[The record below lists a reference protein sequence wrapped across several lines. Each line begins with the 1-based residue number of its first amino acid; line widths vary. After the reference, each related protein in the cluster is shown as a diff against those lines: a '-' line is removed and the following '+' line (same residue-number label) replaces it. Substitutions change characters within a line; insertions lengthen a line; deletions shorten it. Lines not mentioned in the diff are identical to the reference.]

1 MSSIKTCKAV
11 EDIVCENCIN
21 NLKQGLVSNLLTVM
35 SSFLGKEEEKQQ
47 ADVESVPPWLTKEE
61 CLNVMGTLKSAT
73 LGCDGLDFNKLHNF
87 RIPIGSIFVTD
98 KTAEF
103 TIKADRGNDK

>member
-1 MSSIKTCKAV
+1 MKTYKAV

-21 NLKQGLVSNLLTVM
+21 NLKQGLMSNLLTVM
-35 SSFLGKEEEKQQ
+35 SSFIGKEEEKQTE
-47 ADVESVPPWLTKEE
+47 DGNIPPWLTKEE
-61 CLNVMGTLKSAT
+61 CSTIMGALKSAT

-87 RIPIGSIFVTD
+87 RIPVGSIFVTD

-103 TIKADRGNDK
+103 TIKADRGDCNG